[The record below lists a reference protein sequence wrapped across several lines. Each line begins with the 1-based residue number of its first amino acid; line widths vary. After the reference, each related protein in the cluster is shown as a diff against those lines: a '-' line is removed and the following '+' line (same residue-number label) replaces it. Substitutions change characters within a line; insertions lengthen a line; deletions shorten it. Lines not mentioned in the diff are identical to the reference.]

1 MTTIEA
7 RPVHACSAKV
17 KRKLHFRVPRERM
30 TSPPP
35 LATSVLRPCAARGP
49 KSHFLVMRI
58 IVWSEVTEKYA
69 GAFLTSA
76 TNIHTGDQQREAHS
90 WQVTTFIP
98 LRAHVGALGYVA

>member
-1 MTTIEA
+1 
-7 RPVHACSAKV
+7 
-17 KRKLHFRVPRERM
+17 
-30 TSPPP
+30 
-35 LATSVLRPCAARGP
+35 
-49 KSHFLVMRI
+49 MRI